1 MSFVLVRAKN
11 AHINAKCVERPT
23 KTKIASTTPGNGVN
37 KNKAALHTAMR
48 GVASVWHGVP
58 GGKMRTAG
66 PEQLVR
72 VALHG
77 GVGQHLEHHDA

>member
-1 MSFVLVRAKN
+1 MSFVLVQAKM
-11 AHINAKCVERPT
+11 HTKCKMCVERPT
-23 KTKIASTTPGNGVN
+23 KTKNASTTPGNGVN

-77 GVGQHLEHHDA
+77 GVGHHLEHHDA